1 MTSSVKVDA
10 HCASNKEVVVV
21 ITNNGEVVEEHI
33 LQDGEKTEVL
43 IYDGRAVSTHER
55 LKEEAVK
62 VADGE
67 GLDPEVGVPASILK

>member
-33 LQDGEKTEVL
+33 LQDGERTEVL
-43 IYDGRAVSTHER
+43 IYEGRAVSTHER
-55 LKEEAVK
+55 VKENAET
-62 VADGE
+62 
-67 GLDPEVGVPASILK
+67 VG